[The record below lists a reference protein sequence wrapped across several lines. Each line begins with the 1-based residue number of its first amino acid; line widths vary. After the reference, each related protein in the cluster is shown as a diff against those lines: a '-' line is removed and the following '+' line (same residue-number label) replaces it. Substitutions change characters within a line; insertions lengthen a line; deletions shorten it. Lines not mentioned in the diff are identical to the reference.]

1 MAGSKPLLNQAPLP
15 SHRVRQQRRTQS
27 SGSRNWPTMPIA
39 CDAVLSV
46 TPGYNSCDLP
56 GNSLPFSSRAAR
68 LKPCHRYLVMKTLF
82 ALFLVTDACAAQS
95 SLSAFEDEHAKGL
108 QQNPSGITFIISTID
123 GRSTYHL
130 SDVIRFKL
138 ALTSKKPRVY
148 TFETTSGLTTAA
160 GAVDDLVIAGPD
172 TVSPVHSRQRAPI
185 AFVCCET
192 KRRYL
197 SQKPKFAAF
206 ALSFER
212 LQGVKL
218 KPDFTTASEVTPG
231 EYAVFMQTRRVLR
244 GWPKSENDTYSAVS
258 RIVVTSSNILHLT
271 ILPNA
276 PDPQKAKP

>member
-1 MAGSKPLLNQAPLP
+1 
-15 SHRVRQQRRTQS
+15 
-27 SGSRNWPTMPIA
+27 
-39 CDAVLSV
+39 
-46 TPGYNSCDLP
+46 
-56 GNSLPFSSRAAR
+56 
-68 LKPCHRYLVMKTLF
+68 MKTLL
-82 ALFLVTDACAAQS
+82 ALFLATSACAAQS

-123 GRSTYHL
+123 GRSTYHF
-130 SDVIRFKL
+130 SEVIQFKL

-148 TFETTSGLTTAA
+148 TFETTSGLTTSA
-160 GAVDDLVIAGPD
+160 GASDDLVITGPD
-172 TVSPVHSRQRAPI
+172 TVSPVHSRQRALI
-185 AFVCCET
+185 GAVCCET

-212 LQGVKL
+212 VQGVKL
-218 KPDFTTASEVTPG
+218 KPDLTTASEITPG

-244 GWPKSENDTYSAVS
+244 GWPKSQNEIYFGVS

-276 PDPQKAKP
+276 PDPQGAKP